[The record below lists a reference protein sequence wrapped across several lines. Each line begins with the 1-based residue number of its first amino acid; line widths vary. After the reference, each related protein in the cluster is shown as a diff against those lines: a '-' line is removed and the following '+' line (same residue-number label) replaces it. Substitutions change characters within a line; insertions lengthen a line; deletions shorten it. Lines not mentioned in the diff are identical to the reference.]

1 VHEDSQFFGS
11 LTVKVKAERLTLEC
25 LTVSEEHNSQTYNF
39 VWCKTEGLPTNFAPN
54 FIFLTS

>member
-1 VHEDSQFFGS
+1 MSDSIWRTQQPNAYQEN
-11 LTVKVKAERLTLEC
+11 VN
-25 LTVSEEHNSQTYNF
+25 HF